1 MTELLIQ
8 YLEMAAAVAA
18 TWGFVL
24 VFLFM
29 TIESSFIPFPSEIVM
44 IPAGFLAA
52 RAAMPLGDP
61 MADVLMAV
69 FIGTAGSLAGAYI
82 NYFLFSWLGSQFL
95 EKYGKYFGLP
105 PAKLRRAEAI
115 FREYGAGA
123 TFVCRLLPA
132 IRQLISIPAG
142 ISRMPLGIFSFCTAL
157 GAGIWVAVLAW
168 IGYYLGKTTSNMSY
182 ADLIHRGK
190 DMIAANMLWI
200 IISCVVFFVAYV
212 WLHNKIMGHK
222 AGLADAATPGLSE
235 E

>member
-8 YLEMAAAVAA
+8 YLELAATVAA

-24 VFLFM
+24 IFIFM
-29 TIESSFIPFPSEIVM
+29 TIESSFIPFPSEVVM

-61 MADVLMAV
+61 MSDALVAV
-69 FIGTAGSLAGAYI
+69 FIGTLGSLAGAYV
-82 NYFLFSWLGSQFL
+82 NYFLFSWLGSAFL

-105 PAKLRRAEAI
+105 PAKLHRAEAI

-142 ISRMPLGIFSFCTAL
+142 IARMRHVPFATCTTL
-157 GAGIWVAVLAW
+157 GAGIWVAVLTW
-168 IGYYLGKTTSNMSY
+168 IGYFLGKSTAEMSY
-182 ADLIHRGK
+182 ADLIHQGK
-190 DMIAANMLWI
+190 DMISANMIYI
-200 IISCVVFFVAYV
+200 IPGCIVFFIIYV
-212 WLHNKIMGHK
+212 WIHKRIMGNDK
-222 AGLADAATPGLSE
+222 ESVAAPAGIHRD
-235 E
+235 